1 MSRLA
6 LLDLGLFA
14 IALVLSILFNM
25 LLFGDTLGEVLASP
39 YMWVELVILAGTLV
53 YLHRRQS

>member
-14 IALVLSILFNM
+14 IVLILSILFNM
-25 LLFGDTLGEVLASP
+25 LLFGDTLAEALARS

>member
-14 IALVLSILFNM
+14 IALILSILFNM
-25 LLFGDTLGEVLASP
+25 LLFGNTLGEALASL